1 MEILPAIDI
10 IEGKCV
16 RLFKGDYNFKTE
28 YSASPLDI
36 AQEIEKA
43 GLSNLHLIDLEGAK
57 EGKVI
62 NWKAIEDITRNT
74 ELALE
79 VGGGIRS
86 QEQAARL
93 FGLGVKRIIVGSLA
107 INNIELLKQ
116 FLRAFG
122 SDRIMVDVGFKQGAV
137 YYKGWQEKSDVN
149 FDDFLRNLINL
160 GVRFILLTDIDK
172 DGAMEGPNFMLYN
185 ETVRKFPELCVVA
198 SGGVS
203 SSDDLLRLSKIG
215 VWGAVVGKAMHEG
228 KVSVSDLKSICRKIQ
243 KNQ

>member
-16 RLFKGDYNFKTE
+16 RLFKGDYNLKKE
-28 YSASPLDI
+28 YSTAPLEV

-43 GLSNLHLIDLEGAK
+43 GLNNLHLIDLEGAK
-57 EGKVI
+57 AGRVI
-62 NWKAIEDITRNT
+62 NWRAIEDITRNT

-86 QEQAARL
+86 QEQASRL
-93 FGLGVKRIIVGSLA
+93 FDLGVKRIIVGSLA
-107 INNIELLKQ
+107 INNVDLLKRL
-116 FLRAFG
+116 LRAFG
-122 SDRIMVDVGFKQGAV
+122 ADRIMVDVGFKQGAV
-137 YYKGWQEKSDVN
+137 YYKGWQEKPDVN
-149 FDDFLRNLINL
+149 FDDFLRGLINL

-172 DGAMEGPNFMLYN
+172 DGVMEGPNFILYD
-185 ETVRKFPELCVVA
+185 EAVRKFPELHVAA

-203 SSDDLLRLSKIG
+203 SIDDLMRLSKIG

-228 KVSVSDLKSICRKIQ
+228 KMSMSDLRSVCQKIQ